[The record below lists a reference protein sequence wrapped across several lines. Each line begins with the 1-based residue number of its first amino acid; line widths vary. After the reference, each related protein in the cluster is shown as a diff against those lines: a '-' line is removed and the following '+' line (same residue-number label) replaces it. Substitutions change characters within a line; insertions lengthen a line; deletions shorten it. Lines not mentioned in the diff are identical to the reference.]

1 MKLCWVESDIRES
14 VIKYVEGISEKT
26 DYTNEKILEMIGISR
41 SKYYEWLSRRGIPN
55 RHNQNVPR
63 KNWTTPEERKSIV
76 RYVSTHYSNSSNYAR
91 DGYRRLTY
99 EMIDL
104 GIACVCPS
112 TVYRILK
119 SEGLLNRWSTRK
131 TSSKG
136 NGYIQPVRPHQE
148 WHTDIKYVEF
158 RGINLF
164 FIGVLDGYSRYIIH
178 FELRLNMSEYD
189 VELSVQRAKEKNPKE
204 NPRIITDNGPQ
215 YTSKEFQQFLK
226 EVEFKHIRTS
236 VGYPQSNGKIE
247 RFHRSLGEE
256 CLKTKSMISIEDAR
270 EVIGK
275 YVEYYNTKRL
285 HSALFYLTPED
296 YLLGRVD
303 SRLKERELKI
313 KNASIAR
320 KEYWSKKIVV

>member
-1 MKLCWVESDIRES
+1 
-14 VIKYVEGISEKT
+14 
-26 DYTNEKILEMIGISR
+26 
-41 SKYYEWLSRRGIPN
+41 
-55 RHNQNVPR
+55 
-63 KNWTTPEERKSIV
+63 
-76 RYVSTHYSNSSNYAR
+76 
-91 DGYRRLTY
+91 
-99 EMIDL
+99 
-104 GIACVCPS
+104 
-112 TVYRILK
+112 
-119 SEGLLNRWSTRK
+119 
-131 TSSKG
+131 
-136 NGYIQPVRPHQE
+136 
-148 WHTDIKYVEF
+148 
-158 RGINLF
+158 
-164 FIGVLDGYSRYIIH
+164 
-178 FELRLNMSEYD
+178 MSEYD